1 MSRLQVLIRKLV
13 RRLGKSLVRY
23 MKNIQ
28 TPQLFAFLMMR
39 SWLNQASGQSIWPS
53 CKNKPA
59 RISPK
64 QKEEQAEDSS
74 PDPSSSACDI
84 RIQKKG
90 ISRSF
95 AESFPQ
101 KIVSAKLRPHCF
113 RFPRRDCFQ
122 KRFEFCTMNTSNNK
136 PPVGGF
142 CLFWNGVIIKE
153 LKNWL

>member
-1 MSRLQVLIRKLV
+1 MYL
-13 RRLGKSLVRY
+13 
-23 MKNIQ
+23 
-28 TPQLFAFLMMR
+28 
-39 SWLNQASGQSIWPS
+39 W
-53 CKNKPA
+53 KPA

-113 RFPRRDCFQ
+113 RF
-122 KRFEFCTMNTSNNK
+122 
-136 PPVGGF
+136 
-142 CLFWNGVIIKE
+142 L
-153 LKNWL
+153 

>member
-1 MSRLQVLIRKLV
+1 MNLTFSQ
-13 RRLGKSLVRY
+13 
-23 MKNIQ
+23 
-28 TPQLFAFLMMR
+28 F
-39 SWLNQASGQSIWPS
+39 
-53 CKNKPA
+53 KPA
-59 RISPK
+59 RISTK

-122 KRFEFCTMNTSNNK
+122 KRFEFCTMNTAIFRK
-136 PPVGGF
+136 GF
-142 CLFWNGVIIKE
+142 LNQKYGRHEVPSVLNSPQKVLNPKGFATQSVAPR
-153 LKNWL
+153 

>member
-1 MSRLQVLIRKLV
+1 MYL
-13 RRLGKSLVRY
+13 
-23 MKNIQ
+23 
-28 TPQLFAFLMMR
+28 
-39 SWLNQASGQSIWPS
+39 W
-53 CKNKPA
+53 KPA

-84 RIQKKG
+84 RIQKKE

-122 KRFEFCTMNTSNNK
+122 KRFEFCTMNTAIFRKGLRNQKYGRHEVPSVLNSPQKILNPK
-136 PPVGGF
+136 GF
-142 CLFWNGVIIKE
+142 ATQSVAPR
-153 LKNWL
+153 

>member
-1 MSRLQVLIRKLV
+1 MYL
-13 RRLGKSLVRY
+13 
-23 MKNIQ
+23 
-28 TPQLFAFLMMR
+28 
-39 SWLNQASGQSIWPS
+39 W
-53 CKNKPA
+53 KPA

-84 RIQKKG
+84 RIQKRG

-113 RFPRRDCFQ
+113 RFPRQDCFQ
-122 KRFEFCTMNTSNNK
+122 KRFEFCTMNTAGVYTRSRDRSLSVSLGFLGVQIRRRKSAWGKDSN
-136 PPVGGF
+136 F
-142 CLFWNGVIIKE
+142 
-153 LKNWL
+153 

>member
-1 MSRLQVLIRKLV
+1 M
-13 RRLGKSLVRY
+13 Y
-23 MKNIQ
+23 
-28 TPQLFAFLMMR
+28 FL
-39 SWLNQASGQSIWPS
+39 W
-53 CKNKPA
+53 KPA

-84 RIQKKG
+84 QIQKKR

-113 RFPRRDCFQ
+113 RFPHQDCFQ
-122 KRFEFCTMNTSNNK
+122 KRFEFCTMNTAVCGRKRN
-136 PPVGGF
+136 PPASAKLPKREV
-142 CLFWNGVIIKE
+142 
-153 LKNWL
+153 

>member
-1 MSRLQVLIRKLV
+1 MIAKIMDFINL
-13 RRLGKSLVRY
+13 Y
-23 MKNIQ
+23 
-28 TPQLFAFLMMR
+28 FL
-39 SWLNQASGQSIWPS
+39 W
-53 CKNKPA
+53 KPA
-59 RISPK
+59 RILPK

-113 RFPRRDCFQ
+113 RFLHQDCFQ
-122 KRFEFCTMNTSNNK
+122 KRFEFCTMNTAIFRKGLRNQKNDRHEVPSVLNSPQK
-136 PPVGGF
+136 ILILKGF
-142 CLFWNGVIIKE
+142 ATLRVAPR
-153 LKNWL
+153 

>member
-1 MSRLQVLIRKLV
+1 MYL
-13 RRLGKSLVRY
+13 
-23 MKNIQ
+23 
-28 TPQLFAFLMMR
+28 
-39 SWLNQASGQSIWPS
+39 W
-53 CKNKPA
+53 KPA

-113 RFPRRDCFQ
+113 RFPRRDSFQ
-122 KRFEFCTMNTSNNK
+122 KRFEFCTMNTANFRK
-136 PPVGGF
+136 GF
-142 CLFWNGVIIKE
+142 RNQKYGRREAPSVLHSPQKILNPKGFATQSVAPRLPIQNYD
-153 LKNWL
+153 

>member
-1 MSRLQVLIRKLV
+1 MYL
-13 RRLGKSLVRY
+13 
-23 MKNIQ
+23 
-28 TPQLFAFLMMR
+28 
-39 SWLNQASGQSIWPS
+39 W
-53 CKNKPA
+53 KPA

-122 KRFEFCTMNTSNNK
+122 KRFEFCTMNTAK
-136 PPVGGF
+136 YVR
-142 CLFWNGVIIKE
+142 LE
-153 LKNWL
+153 LKYLIKKTISCLGTLI

>member
-1 MSRLQVLIRKLV
+1 MLLDLFRHLQKI
-13 RRLGKSLVRY
+13 
-23 MKNIQ
+23 
-28 TPQLFAFLMMR
+28 
-39 SWLNQASGQSIWPS
+39 
-53 CKNKPA
+53 KPA

-113 RFPRRDCFQ
+113 RFLRQDWFQ
-122 KRFEFCTMNTSNNK
+122 KRFEFCTMNTAIFRK
-136 PPVGGF
+136 GF
-142 CLFWNGVIIKE
+142 PNAKWGRREAPTLMNSPRRIQNPKGFSTLRVAPRLPIQFYE
-153 LKNWL
+153 

>member
-1 MSRLQVLIRKLV
+1 MYL
-13 RRLGKSLVRY
+13 
-23 MKNIQ
+23 
-28 TPQLFAFLMMR
+28 
-39 SWLNQASGQSIWPS
+39 W
-53 CKNKPA
+53 KPA

-113 RFPRRDCFQ
+113 RFPRQDCFQ
-122 KRFEFCTMNTSNNK
+122 KRFEFCTMNTALLINFKKLYHVYMSDYFK
-136 PPVGGF
+136 PK
-142 CLFWNGVIIKE
+142 VIPTII
-153 LKNWL
+153 LLIALCVIF

>member
-1 MSRLQVLIRKLV
+1 MYLR
-13 RRLGKSLVRY
+13 
-23 MKNIQ
+23 
-28 TPQLFAFLMMR
+28 
-39 SWLNQASGQSIWPS
+39 
-53 CKNKPA
+53 KPA

-122 KRFEFCTMNTSNNK
+122 KRFEFCTMNTAIFQK
-136 PPVGGF
+136 GF
-142 CLFWNGVIIKE
+142 LNQKYGRREAPSVPNSPRRIQNPKGFSTLRVARRLPIQI
-153 LKNWL
+153 